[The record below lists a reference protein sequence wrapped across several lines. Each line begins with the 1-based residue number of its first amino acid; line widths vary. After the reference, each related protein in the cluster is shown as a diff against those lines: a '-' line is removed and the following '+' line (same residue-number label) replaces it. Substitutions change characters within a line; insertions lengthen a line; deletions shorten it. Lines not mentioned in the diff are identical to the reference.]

1 MQQEGVAVTEG
12 APAALE
18 NAPIVIKCEHVYK
31 RFAEKVSRQDRSASG
46 GRRKRLVNAVNDVS
60 FVARRGEVLG
70 VLGAN
75 GSGKSTLIRLIST
88 LLLPDDGLIE
98 VFGLD
103 VTKHQAQIRSR
114 INRVSVEASFFKKLS
129 ALENLAFAGRLYGM
143 SGKETTERASE
154 VLLRLGI
161 SEQKMRAPLES
172 MSRGQQQKVSIARAF
187 MTRPEL
193 LLLDEPTTG
202 LDPKSRRDVQDFVE
216 EIKRDRTTTMILTTH
231 DMAEAE
237 RLCDRVA
244 ILDGGRLVAL
254 GTPDELKQ
262 LAGPDAHTFEDVFFA
277 FVGKDWEEV
286 AQEDG
291 DGD

>member
-1 MQQEGVAVTEG
+1 MSLNRQAVDRD
-12 APAALE
+12 AA
-18 NAPIVIKCEHVYK
+18 IVIRCEHVFK
-31 RFAEKVSRQDRSASG
+31 RFMEKASG
-46 GRRKRLVNAVNDVS
+46 ADAVSVNGRRRSRKRAVNAVDDVT
-60 FVARRGEVLG
+60 FHTAQGEVLG

-88 LLLPDDGLIE
+88 LLLPDDGIVE
-98 VFGLD
+98 VFGLP
-103 VTKHQAQIRSR
+103 VTKHQAEIRRR

-129 ALENLAFAGRLYGM
+129 AIENLQFAGRLYGL
-143 SGKETTERASE
+143 GAKESTERVTE
-154 VLLRLGI
+154 VLTRLGI
-161 SEQKMRAPLES
+161 SQQKMRAPLES

-216 EIKRDRTTTMILTTH
+216 EIKRDRATTMILTTH

-237 RLCDRVA
+237 RLCDRIA
-244 ILDGGRLVAL
+244 ILEGGRLIAL

-262 LAGPDAHTFEDVFFA
+262 AAGPDVKTFEDVFFA
-277 FVGKDWEEV
+277 LVGKDWKEDET
-286 AQEDG
+286 EDG
-291 DGD
+291 DAD